1 MVKVKLL
8 EQFIQ
13 EDLNEGLFDVV
24 TKSKAF
30 LKNPIAATKITNNGK
45 KLAQS
50 EIDNAANEL
59 DYEKRKL
66 AAKKAADSKIEAAN
80 KAGNKDAVQKIK
92 DDQNDSTEV
101 LKAAH
106 DQKADALK
114 DKVESIKDRIDDLAT
129 NSTLKELGSLVKTA
143 SRVKRNEVLL
153 KGADDEEKKQLKIQM
168 KDDME
173 KIQDLKKGF
182 GEYEGSDKEEKKSEA
197 EPKKEPKAEPKDEPV
212 AEPKKEPTA
221 EPKKEPSEPKKEPQL
236 TAISKS
242 SDKKEEPKEPSEKL
256 ASARA
261 DLADAQ
267 RNMADV
273 QNRIKSI
280 NDKMEKIRS
289 GKYDKKEVSDPKA
302 ELASLESKKKEAES
316 RLADAQ
322 DDVKFT
328 ADEADKA
335 EKEFASKDK
344 KAAESFNGL
353 KSFKDFVR
361 G

>member
-1 MVKVKLL
+1 MKVKLL
-8 EQFIQ
+8 EQFLQ
-13 EDLNEGLFDVV
+13 DDLNEGLFDVV

-66 AAKKAADSKIEAAN
+66 ASKKAADSKIEAAN

-129 NSTLKELGSLVKTA
+129 NNTLKELGSLVKTA

-212 AEPKKEPTA
+212 TEPKKEPTA
-221 EPKKEPSEPKKEPQL
+221 EPKKEPNASEPTEPLTKTSKNADNTESKEEKIASLEKDIEESNAKIKNWKNGISQKKTQMGSVDSKKQEIL
-236 TAISKS
+236 KSEIDALEKKIKDATEGLAIDQQNLEELRGK
-242 SDKKEEPKEPSEKL
+242 EPKE
-256 ASARA
+256 
-261 DLADAQ
+261 
-267 RNMADV
+267 
-273 QNRIKSI
+273 
-280 NDKMEKIRS
+280 
-289 GKYDKKEVSDPKA
+289 
-302 ELASLESKKKEAES
+302 
-316 RLADAQ
+316 
-322 DDVKFT
+322 
-328 ADEADKA
+328 
-335 EKEFASKDK
+335 
-344 KAAESFNGL
+344 SFIGL